1 MAAQYSV
8 NNIPRAP
15 IPRITVDPASD
26 FPAESTKRNDWGA
39 AYDNFST
46 PEGRSETEESPSL
59 EQQLWRKTV
68 QHANSSTPSFWPTSV
83 WKRIVTKQ
91 AIANEILESLP
102 RYDRKEAEKIADRVW
117 QDKSGKC
124 VQIFTILV
132 LIDKVEWLVEH
143 ILGCRQGV
151 RDHDL
156 PLILKNRQ
164 QRGQSSKLC
173 RRNSE
178 TVCCFSRWRTA
189 SLEQFERFQ
198 RGFTVPVFRLDR
210 RNHNALIHLDLDA
223 KDILPWCD
231 EAEVPPVNAMS
242 GGSGTV
248 IRVKIHH
255 RCHEFHDTLRA
266 VCIDLFQ
273 THHSLLADLILD

>member
-8 NNIPRAP
+8 NNIPTAAV
-15 IPRITVDPASD
+15 PRITFDSSWASD
-26 FPAESTKRNDWGA
+26 LQSESTERNDWGTT
-39 AYDNFST
+39 YDSFST
-46 PEGRSETEESPSL
+46 PEGRSESDESQNL
-59 EQQLWRKTV
+59 EQQLWRKAV
-68 QHANSSTPSFWPTSV
+68 PHANGVTQSFWPPSV

-91 AIANEILESLP
+91 AITNEILESLP
-102 RYDRKEAEKIADRVW
+102 RYNRKEAENIAERVW

-132 LIDKVEWLVEH
+132 LLDKVEWLVEH
-143 ILGCRQGV
+143 ILGCRHGV

-164 QRGQSSKLC
+164 QRGHSSKLC
-173 RRNSE
+173 RRDSE
-178 TVCCFSRWRTA
+178 IVCCFSRWRTA
-189 SLEQFERFQ
+189 SLEQFENFQ
-198 RGFTVPVFRLDR
+198 RRFAVPVFRLDR
-210 RNHNALIHLDLDA
+210 RNNALIHLNLDA

-266 VCIDLFQ
+266 VRHGLLQ
-273 THHSLLADLILD
+273 TPPHC